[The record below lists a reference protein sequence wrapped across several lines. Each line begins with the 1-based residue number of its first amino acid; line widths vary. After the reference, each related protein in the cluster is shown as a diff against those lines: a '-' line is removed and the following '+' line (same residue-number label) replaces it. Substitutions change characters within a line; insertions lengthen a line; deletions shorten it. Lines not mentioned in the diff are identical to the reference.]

1 MADASGDQG
10 GAIEG
15 QMGME
20 EVGGEKRPRNG
31 QTAGSATRAKR
42 GRPFQSQTKKMES
55 ARKKKEEKEYVSS
68 HRAVLLNGSSLDDCG
83 CFDDHLDKTG
93 LLLVFFLF
101 KSRLF
106 ATTTRAQLLCSLY
119 LGLGCETNKQYTS
132 TSLLQ
137 LYFIPKYNI
146 KMVFVYLIY
155 TIMGPC
161 SRVHVT

>member
-1 MADASGDQG
+1 MKFLIFNYKSDIFGFIYLIMTKWKVPDNMADASGDQG

-68 HRAVLLNGSSLDDCG
+68 HRAVLLNGLSLEDCG
-83 CFDDHLDKTG
+83 
-93 LLLVFFLF
+93 
-101 KSRLF
+101 R
-106 ATTTRAQLLCSLY
+106 
-119 LGLGCETNKQYTS
+119 
-132 TSLLQ
+132 
-137 LYFIPKYNI
+137 
-146 KMVFVYLIY
+146 
-155 TIMGPC
+155 
-161 SRVHVT
+161 